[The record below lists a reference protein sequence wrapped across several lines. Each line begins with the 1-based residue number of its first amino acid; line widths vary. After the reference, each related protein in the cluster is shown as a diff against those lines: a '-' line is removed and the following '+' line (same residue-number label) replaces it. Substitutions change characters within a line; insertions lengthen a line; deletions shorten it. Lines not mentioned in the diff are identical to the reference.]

1 MAEKLFEDV
10 EELFVEKPTWSSE
23 TKTVGMEISD
33 FLKKIEVKKITH
45 SPEFTLS
52 GVKFYI
58 RVWPGF
64 NGSEFIRVELVNGSK
79 NDQTT
84 SVTFLEGSGSQLSFK
99 MGIVPSKYVQ
109 GGRGFDEFLS
119 HQKFKAWAKTNG
131 DVFRLK
137 VTVTLHKKQE
147 TGDDWIR
154 YRSPVCLLVLC

>member
-1 MAEKLFEDV
+1 MNKV
-10 EELFVEKPTWSSE
+10 IQIEKPTWSSE

-33 FLKKIEVKKITH
+33 FLKKIEDKKVTN
-45 SPEFTLS
+45 SLEFTLS

-58 RVWPGF
+58 QVRPGF
-64 NGSEFIRVELVNGSK
+64 KGSEFIRVELVNGSK

-99 MGIVPSKYVQ
+99 MGIVPSEKS
-109 GGRGFDEFLS
+109 GGFDEFLS
-119 HQKFKAWAKTNG
+119 HQKFKDWAKTNG

-154 YRSPVCLLVLC
+154 YRSPVCFLVLC